1 MWSMC
6 LLLTGARI
14 VSVRNHYGEGTFLS
28 GIISVSAGGKVLGL
42 SEKEMCP
49 KKEMCPGTG
58 LNCRHEDF
66 QSSAL
71 PTELPGHIKY

>member
-49 KKEMCPGTG
+49 GTG